1 MVILYVILG
10 IILIIAIMAF
20 TGYYLE
26 KKQKNVV
33 ESENNINIIF
43 DEVNEHKNVNAATN
57 ADIPDVLNFNEIE
70 EYENKKEQSNVEPI
84 QFDIENNIDN
94 GNNNDVNVIQFD
106 EPVKLDNEQ
115 VQEEVPA
122 VLDLTESSVEIT
134 NPVSEEIPAVLDLT
148 DSSISEETVENND
161 VIEVTEQVQDEP
173 EIPEVVNEPVQE
185 VVSEENNTN
194 QETVENTI
202 ETDQTIEE
210 VPAVL
215 DLTSS
220 EIDGTVSESIE
231 IPEVVSEPVQED
243 VVPVEEP
250 VVLDLTSSE
259 IDGTVSESIEIPEVV
274 NEPVQEDVVPVE
286 EPVKKNKKTKGKSKK
301 NAVSDDEVRQ
311 DIVIDSDS
319 ITIPDDF

>member
-1 MVILYVILG
+1 MEILYVILG

-43 DEVNEHKNVNAATN
+43 DGVNEHKNVNAATN

-94 GNNNDVNVIQFD
+94 GNNNDDVNVIQFD

-185 VVSEENNTN
+185 
-194 QETVENTI
+194 
-202 ETDQTIEE
+202 
-210 VPAVL
+210 
-215 DLTSS
+215 
-220 EIDGTVSESIE
+220 
-231 IPEVVSEPVQED
+231 
-243 VVPVEEP
+243 
-250 VVLDLTSSE
+250 
-259 IDGTVSESIEIPEVV
+259 
-274 NEPVQEDVVPVE
+274 DVVPVE